1 MTLESNP
8 ALAGAP
14 SDGELPDTYSTGPL
28 GALAVM
34 GATCLVLAIFQA
46 ALWLVVPLI
55 LALVLYYLLRPSY
68 LALLRVGMAPG
79 AAAGAAVAC
88 FSAIGIAALVASLPR
103 VRSLV
108 LENHAAVERYR
119 EGGAQ
124 LLNQVTVAMD
134 AFVTSFASDG
144 LRAELK
150 RAIPDLVAS
159 LGQIVEPSV
168 ASMSRWLP
176 AIVLVP
182 FLTFFLLKDGREL
195 KTLLARPVPNAF
207 FESSLVLLYQVDD
220 AARAYFRGLLQLT
233 MLDATA
239 LSAGLA
245 VIGLPHPV
253 LLGVASAILMWIPY
267 VGGIFAAVGASV
279 VAITEF
285 PDQPAILYATLAWYL
300 AIRWLD
306 GFVFMPLTIG
316 KNLHIHPVIAVLTI
330 LLAGAIAGIPGM
342 MLALPVFGILKV
354 LFDSSSLILLDERL
368 RARYRQERILQRRQ
382 ATAGLIGITE
392 D

>member
-14 SDGELPDTYSTGPL
+14 SDGGLPDTDSTGPL

-55 LALVLYYLLRPSY
+55 LALVLYYLLRPGY

-124 LLNQVTVAMD
+124 LLNQVMVATD
-134 AFVTSFASDG
+134 AFVTSFASEG

-150 RAIPDLVAS
+150 RAIPDLVGS

-279 VAITEF
+279 VALTEF

-330 LLAGAIAGIPGM
+330 LLAGVIAGIPGM

-368 RARYRQERILQRRQ
+368 RARYRQERMLRRRQ